1 MFTNRLRIAWL
12 VSGAVLMSA
21 CDSGQEI
28 SGQVIEDDPT
38 VGHTSQPTTKEQSG
52 KKLSRFVMYTHCGVE
67 DARIRGHWWEATD
80 PLYGDGGPGSGPP
93 SGWDN
98 PFQEGTL
105 TLTAKDRA
113 EFRANGT
120 VVTLVPR
127 KVDEPMR
134 MCR

>member
-1 MFTNRLRIAWL
+1 MFTNRLRIAGL

-21 CDSGQEI
+21 CDSGQGI
-28 SGQVIEDDPT
+28 SGPSTKGQS
-38 VGHTSQPTTKEQSG
+38 GKEQS
-52 KKLSRFVMYTHCGVE
+52 RFAMYTHCGVE

-80 PLYGDGGPGSGPP
+80 PLYGGGGPGSGPP
-93 SGWDN
+93 SGWDI

-105 TLTAKDRA
+105 TLTSKDRA

-120 VVTLVPR
+120 IVSLVPR
-127 KVDEPMR
+127 RVDEPIR

>member
-1 MFTNRLRIAWL
+1 MFTNRLRVAGG
-12 VSGAVLMSA
+12 VSVAGLMSA
-21 CDSGQEI
+21 CDSGQGI
-28 SGQVIEDDPT
+28 SGPVVEDDPT
-38 VGHTSQPTTKEQSG
+38 VGHTSQPTTKEQS
-52 KKLSRFVMYTHCGVE
+52 RFAMYTHCGVE
-67 DARIRGHWWEATD
+67 SARIRGHWWEATD

-93 SGWDN
+93 SGWHN

-120 VVTLVPR
+120 VVSLVPR
-127 KVDEPMR
+127 KVDEPIR